1 MPRFGRGDGRRDHAF
16 RAARYAVTNKYGKRA
31 IPPLDRYGR
40 RAILTGAMKMT
51 MHIDED
57 VLAQV
62 MELTGAKTK
71 TQAVEMALTEMARRH
86 KQKKFFQKGLGLTPE
101 QLGEYGRALMEIHGD
116 SMDIDEAAVQ
126 RFIAKSDARRAA
138 KQARELKV
146 AEDQ

>member
-1 MPRFGRGDGRRDHAF
+1 
-16 RAARYAVTNKYGKRA
+16 
-31 IPPLDRYGR
+31 
-40 RAILTGAMKMT
+40 MKMT

-101 QLGEYGRALMEIHGD
+101 ELGEYGQAVMAAQTD
-116 SMDIDEAAVQ
+116 PMDTDEAAVQ
-126 RFIAKSDARRAA
+126 RFIARSDELRAA

-146 AEDQ
+146 AEEHQGGAAGAPVETKGFPVQRNLPRNDPLPKITYPKTQANEQSGPGR